1 MVQSQVPTVNIEEV
15 KQSLRIKESQKLALN
30 TKYNKEIE
38 ITKQGKQVE
47 AQELLKMREDFKKY
61 ANLELV

>member
-1 MVQSQVPTVNIEEV
+1 MDQNQVPTVNVEEV
-15 KQSLRIKESQKLALN
+15 KQSLKIKESQKLALN

-38 ITKQGKQVE
+38 ITKQGKQAE
-47 AQELLKMREDFKKY
+47 AQELTKMREDFKKY